1 MRLHLTHCFF
11 YCPSKSS
18 PDSIA
23 TMTEHTHTHD
33 QSHEGFHEHADE
45 HTHDYH
51 QEHGAF
57 HHHLSHHLSQEKV
70 LLIPLALTLAFSFV
84 EAVGGWL
91 AGSLALLS
99 DAGHMFFDAAGFA
112 IAWLGAK
119 VAARTITHQY
129 SFGYIRAEV
138 LAALV
143 NGFFMLLL
151 VGMIVLEAF
160 HRFSAPNDVKGL
172 SVILIALLGLGV
184 NLIVAKQLHPHQH
197 NINTRAAMIHVM
209 GDLLGS
215 VVAILAGVVIWLT
228 GWTPIDPILSLL
240 IAGLILFSTFK
251 LIKESTHILMEG
263 VPNQLDIVAV
273 ESAMLNMPHVTDIHC
288 LHVWS
293 LSSEVVS
300 LTAHVSL
307 NAHANHWQESM
318 HEMRDMLKSR
328 FNIQH
333 VTLEPLA
340 ADETQPH

>member
-1 MRLHLTHCFF
+1 
-11 YCPSKSS
+11 
-18 PDSIA
+18 
-23 TMTEHTHTHD
+23 MTEHTHLHD
-33 QSHEGFHEHADE
+33 HAHEHDAS
-45 HTHDYH
+45 HSHDHH

-57 HHHLSHHLSQEKV
+57 HHHLSQHLSQEKV
-70 LLIPLALTLAFSFV
+70 LLIPLVLTLSFAFV

-99 DAGHMFFDAAGFA
+99 DAGHMFFDAMGFA

-119 VAARTITHQY
+119 VAARAITSQY

-138 LAALV
+138 LAAMINGLV
-143 NGFFMLLL
+143 MLLL
-151 VGMIVLEAF
+151 VAMIVLEAF
-160 HRFSAPNDVKGL
+160 HRFSTPNEVKGL
-172 SVILIALLGLGV
+172 SVILIAMLGLAV
-184 NLIVAKQLHPHQH
+184 NIFVAKQLHPHQH

-209 GDLLGS
+209 GDMLGS
-215 VVAILAGVVIWLT
+215 MVAILAGVIIWLT

-240 IAGLILFSTFK
+240 ISGLILYSTYH
-251 LIKESTHILMEG
+251 LIKESTNILMEG
-263 VPNQLDIVAV
+263 VPTHLNIVNI
-273 ESAMLNMPHVTDIHC
+273 ESAMLSMPNVADIHC

-307 NAHANHWQESM
+307 NVHANHWQESM
-318 HEMRDMLKSR
+318 HEMRQMLKTK

-340 ADETQPH
+340 EDRTQPH